1 MKVAVYPG
9 TFDPI
14 TYGHIDVIKKAL
26 KIFDKLIVATTDNTD
41 KEYFFSLEERLDIIN
56 HSLFKDLKLNK
67 KKIKVISFNN
77 LTIDLCKKYNASA
90 IIRGLRAVSDFEYEF
105 QLAGMNKKLNT
116 KIETM
121 FLMSDVENQIISSK
135 FVKEIANLR
144 GDINRFV
151 TKYASK
157 MLKNKYL
164 WKNLFVYLF

>member
-105 QLAGMNKKLNT
+105 QLAGMNRKLNNQV
-116 KIETM
+116 ETI
-121 FLMSDVENQIISSK
+121 FLMSDVENQIISSR
-135 FVKEIANLR
+135 FVKEIAQHN
-144 GDINRFV
+144 GDLKKFT
-151 TKYASK
+151 TKSTIK
-157 MLKNKYL
+157 SLKE
-164 WKNLFVYLF
+164 VYE